1 MKTQVVAPGN
11 CTRGLLSIMLAA
23 VLWGTVGVAVKV
35 IYGLAATNALSIG
48 FLRLA
53 ISVPALFA
61 ACWYLLGWQMF
72 QVAKPDLL
80 LMLLIGVMTAL
91 YQVCYFGAI
100 AKVGVAI
107 AKRCCFT
114 ADRGFDNTL
123 PCTDYC
129 GAFFQ
134 LVVGRKAHPKLNHCP
149 WFCPHRYSFAGRCFS
164 GGCDR
169 ISQRLNWN
177 SVSTNFSLCLR
188 DSRPLQSCF
197 GWALSSPPVSHNWF

>member
-11 CTRGLLSIMLAA
+11 CTRGLLSIMLAGM
-23 VLWGTVGVAVKV
+23 LWGTVGVAVKV

-48 FLRLA
+48 FLRLG

-91 YQVCYFGAI
+91 YLSLLLWGNCQGRSCDSEALLLS
-100 AKVGVAI
+100 
-107 AKRCCFT
+107 

-134 LVVGRKAHPKLNHCP
+134 LVAGRKAHPKLNHCP